1 MPPVSPGTRKTR
13 FRPTARELCEP
24 AGALMARQLRIA
36 IDARAAAEEP
46 AGRGRYVRELLREF
60 ERDPRGHEFR
70 AFARTRWDADV
81 DWRLIGAAD
90 PLWHLQAARA
100 ISRDCDV
107 LLSTNSYLTAWF
119 TRVPT
124 VVVVHDL

>member
-60 ERDPRGHEFR
+60 ARDPRGHEFV
-70 AFARTRWDADV
+70 AFARERWDADV
-81 DWRLIGAAD
+81 DWRLIASGD
-90 PLWHLQAARA
+90 PLWHLKAARA
-100 ISRDCDV
+100 ASRECDA

-119 TRVPT
+119 TRI
-124 VVVVHDL
+124 